1 MEEMQNDI
9 EQPKKKSTG
18 KTVAIILLGLLL
30 GGSVGA
36 NYFLWDKEQKSTAL
50 ASSKVDS
57 LNSISLLKDSLYNAL
72 ALEEASIASL
82 RTEIALYQSENDS
95 LKQVLAEKETRLVSL
110 RAQIGGGGSSSK
122 LRALKDSI
130 YAIKAEN
137 NDFRNKVQTLLADNE
152 NYKAMLAEK
161 EQKIATL
168 NGANEKL
175 TEKVT
180 IAAQPMLGPVNVT
193 PLYEKKGVF
202 IPQYKAKKVEK
213 LQITFNVLGNP
224 LTQGES
230 EKTYTVRI
238 KDPDGIV
245 LSNSNGKL
253 MDSND
258 VYTAKET
265 VKFNG
270 TKQDIKLN
278 FTQKPS
284 YKKGKYKVE
293 LKDGDEVKH
302 TFAFELL

>member
-1 MEEMQNDI
+1 MENNI

-18 KTVAIILLGLLL
+18 KTIAIVLLGLLL
-30 GGSVGA
+30 GGSVAA
-36 NYFLWDKEQKSTAL
+36 NYFLFDKEQKSTAL
-50 ASSKVDS
+50 ATSKVDS

-95 LKQVLAEKETRLVSL
+95 LKQVLVEKESRLASL
-110 RAQIGGGGSSSK
+110 RAQIGGGGSSK

-137 NDFRNKVQTLLADNE
+137 SDFRNKVQTLLAENE

-161 EQKIATL
+161 EQKITTL

-175 TEKVT
+175 NEKVT

-193 PLYEKKGVF
+193 PLYEKKGIF

-224 LTQGES
+224 LTQSES

-238 KDPDGIV
+238 KDPDNIV

-270 TKQDIKLN
+270 TKQDIKLT